1 MTQLPQ
7 GKTRLD
13 LVREGLASGIGAI
26 KRQGRLIVAIGK
38 LIEDPHNERK
48 TFRNMDGLVASIK
61 AVGLVEPI
69 TVTVADDDRYQ
80 IITGHRRFRAAKAAG
95 LEQVEVLIRET
106 EDEHVRR
113 QKSVI
118 SNVQREDVGPIE
130 MAEGL
135 RSFMD
140 DDDRVTSQD
149 DLADLIG
156 KDKAWIS
163 GMLRVLTL
171 PAGLKRKIAA
181 SELAIS
187 YDTMIRIA
195 RLDDPVQQ
203 EQLVDAVIQGATVR
217 EVRQHIAKIKIATGT
232 GPRSSAS
239 KPKRVF
245 HTTYK
250 ASVIV
255 QATGARLTVDQCVMA
270 LKAAVQQA
278 LESALGEDE
287 D

>member
-1 MTQLPQ
+1 MDPPA
-7 GKTRLD
+7 GHR
-13 LVREGLASGIGAI
+13 GYAALA
-26 KRQGRLIVAIGK
+26 IVAG
-38 LIEDPHNERK
+38 R
-48 TFRNMDGLVASIK
+48 AS
-61 AVGLVEPI
+61 
-69 TVTVADDDRYQ
+69 RS
-80 IITGHRRFRAAKAAG
+80 RAARAAG
-95 LEQVEVLIRET
+95 LEQVEVIIRET
-106 EDEHVRR
+106 EDERVRR

-130 MAEGL
+130 MAEAL
-135 RSFMD
+135 QSLMN

-149 DLADLIG
+149 DLAKLIG

-171 PAGLKRKIAA
+171 PAALKQKIAS

-195 RLDDPVQQ
+195 RLDDPVPQ
-203 EQLVDAVIQGATVR
+203 EQLVNAVIHGATVR
-217 EVRQHIAKIKIATGT
+217 EVRQHIVTIKTATATGT
-232 GPRSSAS
+232 RPSAP
-239 KPKRVF
+239 KPKRIF

-255 QATGARLTVDQCVMA
+255 QATGARLTTDQCVMA

-278 LESALGEDE
+278 LEAALDDDNSA
-287 D
+287 